1 MQRRAPVMEKEF
13 AGADV
18 AAKTKKLCTQYL
30 LQEKDG
36 AIGFRF
42 NCWPFRPY
50 CYESIC
56 SPIMTLPHI

>member
-1 MQRRAPVMEKEF
+1 VIEQEY
-13 AGADV
+13 AGPDV

-42 NCWPFRPY
+42 ELLAIQAP
-50 CYESIC
+50 
-56 SPIMTLPHI
+56 